1 VILEKIGKKKHQIL
15 SSYKREEPNATFNSG
30 LKRER

>member
-1 VILEKIGKKKHQIL
+1 VILEKIGKKKQQIL
-15 SSYKREEPNATFNSG
+15 SSYEREKPNANFNSG